1 MQGGATTTT
10 NSYGIGVDVSGVMD
24 YSQKV
29 TFSDAAN
36 TLYVRDLAV
45 QADTANTAYL
55 LSGSDMYKFMSDSLA
70 TVVSISVGAGSIA
83 EGSYTISAGTG
94 GGTTLFLMS
103 GSNTVDF
110 GYIGNDSVTFSG
122 STFKIGN
129 GIVGLGNGA
138 TASLGGTT
146 ITFTDTGLVG
156 TTWNTDGSVDTA
168 DIGALTVTAN
178 TATTITLTT
187 AGSTNYLGTVSGNQ
201 AVFAGLGLTLDLVAG
216 DYWEAD
222 DDLVGLTL
230 TKGVGTDTDTHN
242 LEIAM
247 SNTGLTTGTYTIDKV
262 TANTISIGNGSF
274 TEYAT
279 AAGTQTVTFTELGI
293 VLTNSADTAN
303 FHAEM
308 FGNDS
313 FVVSNTGITALS
325 VTTSA
330 ATGTYTVDDTAGN
343 ITVTHSGG
351 SDQTESGSAGNV
363 VNFDQLGIK
372 ITLDAN
378 YTAGALDDLGISV
391 TSTGASTFQVG
402 SADSANDRISITLDN
417 VTSGS
422 SGLNVD
428 DISLLNAADAQTA
441 LTTIDSA
448 IQSLSE
454 ARGNIGAYMNRLG
467 YATANLATT
476 IENVQAAES
485 VIRDLDMA
493 EEMTQFTKNQ
503 ILLQAGTAMLA
514 QANMAP
520 QQVLALFG

>member
-1 MQGGATTTT
+1 M
-10 NSYGIGVDVSGVMD
+10 
-24 YSQKV
+24 V
-29 TFSDAAN
+29 T
-36 TLYVRDLAV
+36 
-45 QADTANTAYL
+45 
-55 LSGSDMYKFMSDSLA
+55 
-70 TVVSISVGAGSIA
+70 
-83 EGSYTISAGTG
+83 
-94 GGTTLFLMS
+94 
-103 GSNTVDF
+103 
-110 GYIGNDSVTFSG
+110 
-122 STFKIGN
+122 
-129 GIVGLGNGA
+129 
-138 TASLGGTT
+138 
-146 ITFTDTGLVG
+146 
-156 TTWNTDGSVDTA
+156 
-168 DIGALTVTAN
+168 
-178 TATTITLTT
+178 
-187 AGSTNYLGTVSGNQ
+187 
-201 AVFAGLGLTLDLVAG
+201 FAGLGLTMTLDG
-216 DYWEAD
+216 DYSGSD
-222 DDLVGLTL
+222 SLVGLTL
-230 TKGVGTDTDTHN
+230 TQSGGTATDTPN
-242 LEIAM
+242 IAITM
-247 SNTGLTTGTYTIDKV
+247 SKTGLTTGTYSIDRVSASAV
-262 TANTISIGNGSF
+262 TIGNGVT
-274 TEYAT
+274 TENGVFS
-279 AAGTQTVTFTELGI
+279 AGNHTLTFDNLGV
-293 VLTNSADTAN
+293 VLTAGSDMTGALL
-303 FHAEM
+303 
-308 FGNDS
+308 GNDDLV
-313 FVVSNTGITALS
+313 FSNTGISALS

-330 ATGTYTVDDTAGN
+330 ATGTYTVDDTAGS

-422 SGLNVD
+422 SGLNVA

-448 IQSLSE
+448 IDSLST
-454 ARGNIGAYMNRLG
+454 AKGNIGAYMNRLA